1 MFFFYL
7 HIIDHLNIGQLAEH
21 LQAQGTLISFHLEV
35 SVGDDYDFL
44 EEHLWYYYGDVYWKS
59 THLSSHDVGIA
70 IRRNVLYSFLL
81 RWHLS
86 GE

>member
-1 MFFFYL
+1 MFFYL

-35 SVGDDYDFL
+35 SVGDDYD
-44 EEHLWYYYGDVYWKS
+44 DVDCMS
-59 THLSSHDVGIA
+59 THLSSHDVGIT

-81 RWHLS
+81 S
-86 GE
+86 

>member
-35 SVGDDYDFL
+35 SVGDDYDDVDFL
-44 EEHLWYYYGDVYWKS
+44 EEHP
-59 THLSSHDVGIA
+59 
-70 IRRNVLYSFLL
+70 R
-81 RWHLS
+81 
-86 GE
+86 